1 MAKDVKDFDPNMVNR
16 DAAGQTVWHDGRTL
30 PIEGKGFA
38 DTDGPYCR
46 LPARAKG
53 KVSEGVWHLS
63 HQSAGMSV
71 RFETDA
77 TAISARWKLADLGT
91 VGAEQLAM
99 SHMAPAGVSGLDLYI
114 KDAAKGWRWV
124 GVGRPEQRANT
135 VQLVEGLAAG
145 MKTFRL
151 YLPLYN
157 ALESL
162 EIGVPGGCAFGKG
175 DILLFPHSAPPDA
188 NRHTGANESNQI
200 QHNRTE
206 KLNVPF
212 SEVGANPQEAK
223 GDRHRQTAGGA
234 SPLLPV
240 VYYGTSITQGG
251 CASRPGMAYTSIV
264 GRRLDCQ
271 TVNLGFSGCGQA
283 EIEMADVVAEV
294 EAAVYVVD
302 CLGNVMPKDIQ
313 RVEPFVRRLRHL
325 RPDSPVVLVEQVYFI
340 YGEYVDKVYRDIK
353 GKNVYLHDLHDRLL
367 AEGWRGLYYVDGKNL
382 LGHDGEA
389 CVDGVHPT
397 DLGMLRMAEI
407 IAPIV
412 KRAIACSV
420 PVRA

>member
-1 MAKDVKDFDPNMVNR
+1 
-16 DAAGQTVWHDGRTL
+16 
-30 PIEGKGFA
+30 
-38 DTDGPYCR
+38 
-46 LPARAKG
+46 
-53 KVSEGVWHLS
+53 
-63 HQSAGMSV
+63 
-71 RFETDA
+71 
-77 TAISARWKLADLGT
+77 
-91 VGAEQLAM
+91 
-99 SHMAPAGVSGLDLYI
+99 
-114 KDAAKGWRWV
+114 
-124 GVGRPEQRANT
+124 
-135 VQLVEGLAAG
+135 
-145 MKTFRL
+145 
-151 YLPLYN
+151 
-157 ALESL
+157 
-162 EIGVPGGCAFGKG
+162 
-175 DILLFPHSAPPDA
+175 
-188 NRHTGANESNQI
+188 
-200 QHNRTE
+200 
-206 KLNVPF
+206 
-212 SEVGANPQEAK
+212 
-223 GDRHRQTAGGA
+223 
-234 SPLLPV
+234 
-240 VYYGTSITQGG
+240 
-251 CASRPGMAYTSIV
+251 MAYTSIV